1 MPGAPTDAVDHI
13 PRIPLPHAQCDPLL
27 DRRGE
32 IRRVTEELDAVV
44 ARALLADLVPVGCRP
59 GRADLD
65 VLEQNVVRRAL
76 GQDLEIATLVIKNRR
91 GHTVARWQLGR
102 VATSKNQAFTVRIK
116 LARGTYTCFFKAR
129 DLAGNTQA
137 KAGSKRL
144 IVR

>member
-102 VATSKNQAFTVRIK
+102 VATSKNQAHGAYQASPRHLHLLLQGPGLGRQHASPVS
-116 LARGTYTCFFKAR
+116 YTH
-129 DLAGNTQA
+129 L
-137 KAGSKRL
+137 
-144 IVR
+144 